1 MLPRV
6 FLSLLQFL
14 LATPDLERTLSS
26 RVVAAQSL
34 LQDIKQRSS
43 AFPLQRLESSPDYQ
57 VLEQR
62 DRSFARALVTTSE
75 RRMGQINKI
84 LEQCQTKDSS
94 SKVRRKK
101 IEDLWVDAS
110 LRIGIAQLL
119 FLDVPPHAAVKET
132 VDILRSIP
140 SIKVSEAK
148 IKFANAILRR
158 VTRDGAALLHEHTKS
173 SDNIAPWLLE
183 QWAVDWGP
191 EKVEQISDAF
201 MIQSPVHLSVK
212 YPSGQAVDAR
222 DQILQE
228 VASAIGGTTTILPNG
243 SIRVGDDINGLVN
256 RWPLYEDGIW
266 WVQDVS
272 ASLPALAL
280 QSAFKGD
287 NREDLHVVDMCAAP
301 GGKTAHL
308 ASLGFGQVS
317 AVESSAK
324 RSPRL
329 MKNLA
334 RLGMTDICTV
344 YIADG
349 KEWTPP
355 PDKKPVNGILLDVP
369 CSATGTGSK
378 RPDVMRRSQDVKEL
392 LQTQEQLA
400 NHCVDNILQPGGF
413 LVYAT
418 CSILKEESE
427 HQVQKLL
434 SRSSGANVETV
445 PFQLGEI
452 PGFDRCIDENGWLR
466 VLPGSLQST
475 IGPCDGFFVARLRRV
490 S

>member
-6 FLSLLQFL
+6 FISLLQFL
-14 LATPDLERTLSS
+14 LAAPDLERTLSS

-34 LQDIKQRSS
+34 LQDIKRSS

-75 RRMGQINKI
+75 RRMGQIDKI
-84 LEQCQTKDSS
+84 LQYCQRTNAS
-94 SKVRRKK
+94 SKDKRKK
-101 IEDLWVDAS
+101 VDDLWVDAS
-110 LRIGIAQLL
+110 LRLGIAQLL

-140 SIKVSEAK
+140 SIKVPEAK

-158 VTRDGAALLHEHTKS
+158 VSRDGAALLHEHTKS

-183 QWAVDWGP
+183 QWAADWGP

-212 YPSGQAVDAR
+212 YPSDQSIDAR
-222 DQILQE
+222 DQRLQE
-228 VASAIGGTTTILPNG
+228 VANAIGGATTILPNG
-243 SIRVGDDINGLVN
+243 SIRVGDDIGGLVN
-256 RWPLYEDGIW
+256 RWPLYDDGMW

-280 QSAFKGD
+280 QSAFERQ
-287 NREDLHVVDMCAAP
+287 NVEDLHVVDMCAAP
-301 GGKTAHL
+301 GGKTAQL
-308 ASLGFGQVS
+308 ASFGFGQIS

-329 MKNLA
+329 KKNLA
-334 RLGMTDICTV
+334 RLGMTDKCTV

-355 PDKKPVNGILLDVP
+355 SDDKPVSGILLDVP
-369 CSATGTGSK
+369 CTATGTGSK
-378 RPDVMRRSQDVKEL
+378 RPDVMRRSQDVKDL

-400 NHCVDNILQPGGF
+400 NHCVDNILQPGGV

-427 HQVQKLL
+427 HQIQKLL
-434 SRSSGANVETV
+434 SRSTGAKVETV

-452 PGFDRCIDENGWLR
+452 PGFDPCIDGNGWMR
-466 VLPGSLQST
+466 VLPGSLQNT

>member
-1 MLPRV
+1 
-6 FLSLLQFL
+6 
-14 LATPDLERTLSS
+14 
-26 RVVAAQSL
+26 
-34 LQDIKQRSS
+34 
-43 AFPLQRLESSPDYQ
+43 
-57 VLEQR
+57 
-62 DRSFARALVTTSE
+62 
-75 RRMGQINKI
+75 MGQIDKI
-84 LEQCQTKDSS
+84 LQHCQRKTTANTD
-94 SKVRRKK
+94 RRKK
-101 IEDLWVDAS
+101 IDDLWVDVS
-110 LRIGIAQLL
+110 LRLGIAQLL

-140 SIKVSEAK
+140 AIKVPEAK
-148 IKFANAILRR
+148 IKFVNAILRR
-158 VTRDGAALLHEHTKS
+158 VTRDGATLLHEHTKS

-191 EKVEQISDAF
+191 EKVDQISDAF

-212 YPSGQAVDAR
+212 YPSDQSVDAR
-222 DQILQE
+222 GQILQE
-228 VASAIGGTTTILPNG
+228 VADAIGVATTILPNG
-243 SIRVGDDINGLVN
+243 SIRVGDDIGGLVN

-280 QSAFKGD
+280 QSAFK
-287 NREDLHVVDMCAAP
+287 NQNLVDLHVVDMCAAP
-301 GGKTAHL
+301 GGKTAQL
-308 ASLGFGQVS
+308 ASLGFGQIS

-324 RSPRL
+324 RSTRL
-329 MKNLA
+329 QKNLR
-334 RLGMTDICTV
+334 RLGITDQCTV
-344 YIADG
+344 VIADG
-349 KEWTPP
+349 KKWTPSP
-355 PDKKPVNGILLDVP
+355 TDKPVAGILLDVP

-378 RPDVMRRSQDVKEL
+378 RPDVMRRSHDVKEL
-392 LQTQEQLA
+392 LQTQEQLT
-400 NHCVDNILQPGGF
+400 NHCVDNILRPGGI

-434 SRSSGANVETV
+434 SRSTGIKVETI

-452 PGFDRCIDENGWLR
+452 PGYDPCIDENGWMR